1 MKTDCQNLSKF
12 CQKFTTSLAASP
24 FMALRIIC
32 GDGNEV
38 LISKSLFDGTSL
50 FKNDISSANSYQ
62 LRCKA
67 SLKTMNLLLTRAYD
81 SSAQVVITEDNFA
94 ELQSLSEELGFSGL
108 DKELRAFGVSASEFS
123 LKRQIL
129 TLEERVNDLYR
140 QNKAILK
147 LFTAQQERMEKR
159 VNALEKLVG
168 DTRRAND
175 ELQKSTAHE
184 VQSLKK
190 QLGDVSRDNQNRTL
204 AASREMNLTLEK
216 CSKRID
222 ALARDV
228 ALLKENEKQQQKQI
242 QVQQALTVRK
252 QFVCT
257 QSSQLNGIINYL
269 TRMYGGNVH
278 DKEVVNITASSI
290 YNSHHPKNAADL
302 GIDTYYKSQD
312 APKQWICY
320 EFKAKGMGVIPT
332 SYSVRSGCDTPGGWH
347 LKCWVLEVSNDG
359 TSWRTIDRR
368 DNNDDLNDS
377 HVTRS
382 FKVSKKIDEAF
393 RFVRLKQT
401 GMNQAGNY
409 HIDITSFEIFGTL
422 VRYPA

>member
-1 MKTDCQNLSKF
+1 
-12 CQKFTTSLAASP
+12 
-24 FMALRIIC
+24 MAVRIIC

-50 FKNDISSANSYQ
+50 FKNYISSANSYE

-129 TLEERVNDLYR
+129 TLEEHVNDLYR

-159 VNALEKLVG
+159 VDALEKLVG

-184 VQSLKK
+184 VRSLKK
-190 QLGDVSRDNQNRTL
+190 ELGDVSRDNQNRTL
-204 AASREMNLTLEK
+204 AASREMNLTLEE

-242 QVQQALTVRK
+242 QVQQAPTVRK

-278 DKEVVNITASSI
+278 DKKVVKITASSI

-312 APKQWICY
+312 ALKQWICY
-320 EFKAKGMGVIPT
+320 DFKGMGVIPT
-332 SYSVRSGCDTPGGWH
+332 SYSVRSGCDIPGGWH
-347 LKCWVLEVSNDG
+347 LKFWVLEVSNDG
-359 TSWRTIDRR
+359 ASWRKIDRR
-368 DNNDDLNDS
+368 DNNNDLNDR

-382 FKVSKKIDEAF
+382 FKISKKTDEAF
-393 RFVRLKQT
+393 RFFRLKQT
-401 GMNQAGNY
+401 GINQAGDY

-422 VRYPA
+422 VFYPA